1 MDKIVLERIYGIKV
15 SQAQVDGLNDCL
27 EKFGILG
34 PVQVA
39 QFIAQV
45 GVESGLLRYTKELGK
60 DAYFDKYDT
69 GKLAERLGN
78 TPARYGDG
86 LKYKGRGYI
95 QVTGLY
101 NYRSLSKA
109 VGIDFVKQP
118 ELLEQE
124 KYAWLSAGWYW
135 KSRNLNDIAHDV
147 VAVTKKINGGTN
159 HLKERTELFEK
170 AKLELVDC

>member
-78 TPARYGDG
+78 TPARDGDG

-124 KYAWLSAGWYW
+124 KYAWFSGAPDGASGWIGV
-135 KSRNLNDIAHDV
+135 SLDAVEALAPHAHTSV
-147 VAVTKKINGGTN
+147 QNGTADDEN
-159 HLKERTELFEK
+159 
-170 AKLELVDC
+170 AI

>member
-60 DAYFDKYDT
+60 DAYFDVSAVWDYR
-69 GKLAERLGN
+69 EGN
-78 TPARYGDG
+78 
-86 LKYKGRGYI
+86 
-95 QVTGLY
+95 
-101 NYRSLSKA
+101 SKA
-109 VGIDFVKQP
+109 MN
-118 ELLEQE
+118 LETI
-124 KYAWLSAGWYW
+124 
-135 KSRNLNDIAHDV
+135 KSFIKPVDYFEYQ
-147 VAVTKKINGGTN
+147 N
-159 HLKERTELFEK
+159 H
-170 AKLELVDC
+170 